1 MKKILPI
8 VLMLLAITACK
19 DKKKNEPNDTNNTS
33 KPTITV
39 VSKNIPTVTENLC
52 DASFNNVL
60 KTTTGSTLQIQFQF
74 KGTNDLSQYKI
85 DVHNNFDCHSHGK
98 TASSNLWNVLNIVD
112 ITGKDVS
119 VTENLVIPTNASVGN
134 YHLMIKLIDE
144 LGNEASPLEYN
155 VIVLNPNDPI
165 APTINLT
172 VPTTDSIGVARGAN
186 LNFSGTITDNLS
198 LNGGKFEVSYTDSS
212 NTSFD
217 IEQVFFSPTQGN
229 SYNLNFNY
237 TIPTFSV
244 KGPSLFYIKAFDE
257 VNNVTIKQVKVT
269 IY

>member
-1 MKKILPI
+1 MKNILP
-8 VLMLLAITACK
+8 LLFIITTITACK
-19 DKKKNEPNDTNNTS
+19 DKKKNEPNLNNNTS
-33 KPTITV
+33 KPSITV

-60 KTTTGSTLQIQFQF
+60 KTNTGNTLQVQFRFQ
-74 KGTNDLSQYKI
+74 GASNLSQYKI

-98 TASSNLWNVLNIVD
+98 IAASNPWSYLNIVD

-119 VTENLVIPTNASVGN
+119 VTENLIIPANASVGN

-144 LGNEASPLEYN
+144 LGNEAVPIEFNIIL
-155 VIVLNPNDPI
+155 LNPNDSI

-172 VPTTDSIGVARGAN
+172 IPTTDSIGIARGSN
-186 LNFSGTITDNLS
+186 LNFAGTITDNLS
-198 LNGGKFEVSYTDSS
+198 LNGGKFEVSYTDSAK
-212 NTSFD
+212 TSFD
-217 IEQVFFSPTQGN
+217 IEQVFFSSTQGN

-237 TIPTFSV
+237 TIPLYAV
-244 KGPSLFYIKAFDE
+244 KGPSIFYLKAFDE
-257 VNNVTIKQVKVT
+257 VNNVRVKKVKVN

>member
-1 MKKILPI
+1 MKKTVSILMM
-8 VLMLLAITACK
+8 VLAFTSCK
-19 DKKKNEPNDTNNTS
+19 DKKKIEPDSGNNTS

-60 KTTTGSTLQIQFQF
+60 KTSTGSTLQIQFQF
-74 KGTNDLSQYKI
+74 KGSNNLSQYKI

-98 TASSNLWNVLNIVD
+98 IAASNPWSVLNIVD

-119 VTENLVIPTNASVGN
+119 VTENLVIPANASVGN

-144 LGNEASPLEYN
+144 LGNEAVPLEYN